1 MVIEVKSPISKTFS
15 VAHAIN
21 DNFISSKNLLNIK
34 QNEITIQNLILESY
48 ISTSCPM
55 DNVLL
60 HINFPHKL
68 CLDYLSENRHCV
80 VQN

>member
-1 MVIEVKSPISKTFS
+1 MVIEVESPISKTFS
-15 VAHAIN
+15 VVHAIN

-34 QNEITIQNLILESY
+34 QNERTIRILIPKSY

-60 HINFPHKL
+60 HINFPSKL
-68 CLDYLSENRHCV
+68 CFDY
-80 VQN
+80 